1 MPDYQITID
10 GETLHGLF
18 QGDSGLAKLLEQVLN
33 QVLEAQVSEQLGAER
48 YERAQERQGYR
59 NGVRP
64 RQLSTRVGRLT
75 LRVPQVRDGQFS
87 PELFA
92 RYQRSEQ
99 ALVLALMEMVVN
111 GVSTRKV
118 TAITEE
124 LCGTSFSKSTVSA
137 LCARLDPLVA
147 AWNERPLSEQA
158 FPFVLADALVI
169 KVREQKRVRALAAL
183 IAIGSTAAGYREIL
197 GIQLGDS
204 ESEGSWSTFFAWLKR
219 RGLAGVDV
227 VVSDAH
233 SGLVAAVQRHFQGC
247 SWQRCQT
254 HLAGDVLA
262 AAPKSVRQEV
272 HEHLRA
278 LFEAPDLPTARVLL
292 RALLDTYTDRAPN
305 ALAILE
311 AGCDDATAV
320 LALPDPY
327 RRRLRTSHGM
337 ERLNEEVRRRE
348 RVIRIFPNRESAL
361 RLLGAVLMER
371 HEQWATGHRYCD
383 MAPYWQWR
391 REHHEQPAGATGAS
405 EADQSTPRHQLPQK
419 AVGQ

>member
-1 MPDYQITID
+1 MSDYQITID

-18 QGDSGLAKLLEQVLN
+18 QGDAGLAKLLEQVLN

-48 YERAQERQGYR
+48 YERSDERQGYR

-64 RQLSTRVGRLT
+64 RQLTTRVGRLT

-124 LCGTSFSKSTVSA
+124 LWGTSFSKSTVSA

-147 AWNERPLSEQA
+147 AWNERPLGEQA

-169 KVREQKRVRALAAL
+169 KVREQERVRTLAAL
-183 IAIGSTAAGYREIL
+183 IAIGINATGYREIL

-219 RGLAGVDV
+219 RGLSGVD
-227 VVSDAH
+227 
-233 SGLVAAVQRHFQGC
+233 AAY
-247 SWQRCQT
+247 
-254 HLAGDVLA
+254 LASIWWSPMRTPGSSPRSSAISRA
-262 AAPKSVRQEV
+262 AAGSAARRIWPGMSLKP
-272 HEHLRA
+272 HPRA
-278 LFEAPDLPTARVLL
+278 CAASCTSTYAPSSRRPICPPLGCCCGRCWTPMPAARPRRWPSWRLVSTTLPRS
-292 RALLDTYTDRAPN
+292 
-305 ALAILE
+305 
-311 AGCDDATAV
+311 
-320 LALPDPY
+320 LPY
-327 RRRLRTSHGM
+327 
-337 ERLNEEVRRRE
+337 
-348 RVIRIFPNRESAL
+348 PNR
-361 RLLGAVLMER
+361 
-371 HEQWATGHRYCD
+371 TD
-383 MAPYWQWR
+383 
-391 REHHEQPAGATGAS
+391 
-405 EADQSTPRHQLPQK
+405 AD
-419 AVGQ
+419 

>member
-1 MPDYQITID
+1 MAEYQITID
-10 GETLHGLF
+10 GQTVQGLF
-18 QGDSGLAKLLEQVLN
+18 QGDSGLAKLLEQVSN
-33 QVLEAQVSEQLGAER
+33 QVLQAQVSEQLGAER
-48 YERAQERQGYR
+48 YERTEERQGYR

-64 RQLSTRVGRLT
+64 RQLTTRVGKLT

-137 LCARLDPLVA
+137 LCARLDPLVT
-147 AWNERPLSEQA
+147 AWNERSLGEQA
-158 FPFVLADALVI
+158 YPFVLADALVI
-169 KVREQKRVRALAAL
+169 KVRDQERVRALSAL
-183 IAIGSTAAGYREIL
+183 IAIGINATGYREIL
-197 GIQLGDS
+197 GLQLGDS

-219 RGLAGVDV
+219 RGLAGVDL

-233 SGLVAAVQRHFQGC
+233 TGLVAAVQRHFQGC

-254 HLAGDVLA
+254 HLAGDVLE
-262 AAPKSVRQEV
+262 AAPKSLRHEL

-278 LFEAPDLPTARVLL
+278 LLAAPDLATARVLFVQ
-292 RALLDTYTDRAPN
+292 LLATYATRAPK
-305 ALAILE
+305 AMETLE
-311 AGCDDATAV
+311 AGFDDATAV
-320 LALPDPY
+320 LALPEPY
-327 RRRLRTSHGM
+327 RRRLRTSNAM

-348 RVIRIFPNRESAL
+348 RVIRIFPNRASAL

-371 HEQWATGHRYCD
+371 HEQWPTGHRYFD
-383 MAPYWQWR
+383 MAGYWQWR
-391 REHHEQPAGATGAS
+391 QGSEARGAS
-405 EADQSTPRHQLPQK
+405 PT
-419 AVGQ
+419 